1 MILYVTLSPSG
12 SVATSVPTAVVFS
25 STSKVSLDEN
35 TGALSPTVDVSIEFE
50 SVSPNTDASEADKP
64 WTTDTV
70 EGLVGEYPIKL
81 DPPLGPIFTISR
93 LGKSSEEPKVK
104 VPLYSFAC
112 FKITIPKAG
121 FVK

>member
-12 SVATSVPTAVVFS
+12 SVATSIPTAVVFS

-64 WTTDTV
+64 
-70 EGLVGEYPIKL
+70 
-81 DPPLGPIFTISR
+81 
-93 LGKSSEEPKVK
+93 
-104 VPLYSFAC
+104 
-112 FKITIPKAG
+112 
-121 FVK
+121 